1 MRLTILL
8 IFATQVLTRGIIA
21 QKEPAFPP
29 GALEMEARLLT
40 RIGPQ
45 TRAWIKQEAAREN
58 GSHTISQTTAT
69 RAVTANQSLRSLGAT
84 DIEALAILV
93 MMEGLRLEQEITKA
107 MMDDLKQINSAKAS
121 LRKSANRSQ
130 SAAAN
135 ARAKVK
141 HDLDSLSETG
151 EMQSLRLQM
160 AMDRQSKF
168 ISTLSNMLK
177 KMSETS
183 SGITQN
189 LK

>member
-107 MMDDLKQINSAKAS
+107 MMDDLKQINSA
-121 LRKSANRSQ
+121 
-130 SAAAN
+130 
-135 ARAKVK
+135 
-141 HDLDSLSETG
+141 
-151 EMQSLRLQM
+151 
-160 AMDRQSKF
+160 
-168 ISTLSNMLK
+168 
-177 KMSETS
+177 
-183 SGITQN
+183 
-189 LK
+189 